1 MVTVFGPYGAPAQ
14 NVFKFES
21 VILVCGGIGVT
32 PFASILQFF
41 NSNLQHDGE
50 SYDHKNPRD
59 VPRDKDIPTV
69 LVCIDTNN
77 SIFTSYIMD
86 SNTGQ
91 AIIKTNEISM
101 PDTKF
106 VDFIYDISKRT
117 IIALSDIP

>member
-1 MVTVFGPYGAPAQ
+1 
-14 NVFKFES
+14 
-21 VILVCGGIGVT
+21 
-32 PFASILQFF
+32 
-41 NSNLQHDGE
+41 
-50 SYDHKNPRD
+50 
-59 VPRDKDIPTV
+59 V

>member
-1 MVTVFGPYGAPAQ
+1 
-14 NVFKFES
+14 
-21 VILVCGGIGVT
+21 
-32 PFASILQFF
+32 
-41 NSNLQHDGE
+41 
-50 SYDHKNPRD
+50 
-59 VPRDKDIPTV
+59 
-69 LVCIDTNN
+69 
-77 SIFTSYIMD
+77 MD